1 MGSKCPGWPG
11 IPLVAWEG
19 SRQHM
24 AFVFLQSGQV
34 HLVQMAQC
42 VNQGGGD
49 KTPILT
55 PSQNISAVPGNLP
68 V

>member
-1 MGSKCPGWPG
+1 MKTGGAADMGSKCPGWSG

-34 HLVQMAQC
+34 
-42 VNQGGGD
+42 
-49 KTPILT
+49 
-55 PSQNISAVPGNLP
+55 
-68 V
+68 